1 MDLRLGTAWLISP
14 LFIQIK
20 AFFIVLPF
28 HIKRFKAGKVK
39 MPVTTVDPSSRVSSV
54 HYETYEEMKARHA
67 AKARA
72 VAEFK
77 SLRKELG
84 LSQGS
89 LAQALRVPRRTL
101 EGWESGRFPINPTA
115 EVLARVMRAYPKVRA
130 DLAR

>member
-1 MDLRLGTAWLISP
+1 MKKKKETNRFAGLEKD
-14 LFIQIK
+14 
-20 AFFIVLPF
+20 VE
-28 HIKRFKAGKVK
+28 RFKAGKVK
-39 MPVTTVDPSSRVSSV
+39 MQVTTVNPSTRVSSV

-67 AKARA
+67 AKERA
-72 VAEFK
+72 AADFK

-84 LSQGS
+84 LSQGT

-101 EGWESGRFPINPTA
+101 EGWESGRSPITPTA